1 MKTRYGSIANSIAE
15 KGFQQYVGKF
25 FKILPM
31 FEEKCPTLSQY
42 IQSLNREMVG
52 LSHLVI
58 QMENQEEFLTLIATL
73 EGLSKIDLSV
83 EEVKSDVFKSIS
95 ILKKM
100 KSRVM

>member
-1 MKTRYGSIANSIAE
+1 MKTKYGSIHHSVAE

-31 FEEKCPTLSQY
+31 YEEQCQTLNQY
-42 IQSLNREMVG
+42 IQSLNREMIG
-52 LSHLVI
+52 LSNLVSEL
-58 QMENQEEFLTLIATL
+58 ENQEEFLTLVATL
-73 EGLSKIDLSV
+73 EGLCRSDISV

>member
-1 MKTRYGSIANSIAE
+1 LNTKYGAFNKSVAE

-31 FEEKCPTLSQY
+31 FEEQCPTLPQY

-52 LSHLVI
+52 LSKLVLEV
-58 QMENQEEFLTLIATL
+58 ENQEEFLTLVATL
-73 EGLSKIDLSV
+73 ENLTNKNISV

-95 ILKKM
+95 IIKKLKSK
-100 KSRVM
+100 VT

>member
-1 MKTRYGSIANSIAE
+1 MKTKYGSIHHSVAE

-31 FEEKCPTLSQY
+31 YEEQCPTLKQY
-42 IQSLNREMVG
+42 IQSLNREMIG
-52 LSHLVI
+52 LSYLVAEV
-58 QMENQEEFLTLIATL
+58 ENQEEFLTLVATL
-73 EGLSKIDLSV
+73 ESLSRSNISV

-100 KSRVM
+100 RSKVM

>member
-1 MKTRYGSIANSIAE
+1 MRTKYGSIANSVAE

-31 FEEKCPTLSQY
+31 YEEKCPTLSQY
-42 IQSLNREMVG
+42 IQSLNREMIG
-52 LSHLVI
+52 LSYLVT
-58 QMENQEEFLTLIATL
+58 QMENQEEFLTLVATL
-73 EGLSKIDLSV
+73 ESLSRIDISV

>member
-1 MKTRYGSIANSIAE
+1 MKTKYGAIHQEVAE

-31 FEEKCPTLSQY
+31 YEEQCPTLSQY
-42 IQSLNREMVG
+42 VQSLNREMVG
-52 LSHLVI
+52 LSNLVVNM
-58 QMENQEEFLTLIATL
+58 QNEEEFLTLVATL
-73 EGLSKIDLSV
+73 EGLNRKDITV

-100 KSRVM
+100 KSRVT